1 MTSDTY
7 KDLNLIL
14 SEKQKIIDKL
24 SDEKNSLLKV
34 ISHDIKAPFNQL
46 YALLQLFELEVE
58 DLGGRPKEY
67 IDKMYHAIIS
77 GMEMIQNLT
86 DLRSIDQKN
95 LTVQK
100 DKLDIEK
107 VLKKALSHYQI
118 QMRLKNIQVDLTNED
133 QSITIYSDEMLLI
146 KILDKILSNAVK
158 YSENNT
164 TIHIHY
170 VKIQDI
176 VNITILDEGP
186 GLSEDEIS
194 LIYEPFRTLCVKP
207 TFGGGT
213 TGLGMY
219 LASKFSEMLGIKIV
233 VERKKPKGL
242 MVSLSLPVR

>member
-1 MTSDTY
+1 MASDAY

-14 SEKQKIIDKL
+14 SEKQKIIEKL
-24 SDEKNSLLKV
+24 TDEKNSLLKV
-34 ISHDIKAPFNQL
+34 ISHDLKTPFNQL
-46 YALLQLFELEVE
+46 YALLQLFELEVT
-58 DLGGRPKEY
+58 DLEGRPKEY
-67 IDKMYHAIIS
+67 IDKMYHSVIS
-77 GMEMIQNLT
+77 GIEMIQNLT
-86 DLRSIDQKN
+86 DLRSLDEKN
-95 LTVQK
+95 LNVQK
-100 DKLDIEK
+100 DKVNVNK
-107 VLKKALSHYQI
+107 VLKKAIARYQI
-118 QMRLKNIQVDLTNED
+118 QMRLKNIDVDLPNED
-133 QSITIYSDEMLLI
+133 TSIHIQTDEMLLI

-170 VKIQDI
+170 AKIENLLQI
-176 VNITILDEGP
+176 VILDEGP

-194 LIYEPFRTLCVKP
+194 LIYEPFRTLYVKP
-207 TFGGGT
+207 TLGGGT